1 MLSSSVIFV
10 YSLRRWCVIII
21 FVIVYY
27 YLYRAICQQS
37 FIVFVI
43 FIHDSVSPSSTA
55 HRESTMTD
63 GQCRKPKKD
72 PEGEVPAF
80 VRHIQNSNRI
90 KLSCTGIMHHDNRYK
105 HTNISPSRA
114 EMRCSSTDGVV
125 AVSELCQSRPKFLWP
140 SEWRIPVLRWF
151 ICKAKM
157 SFSVRPAFTFNLN
170 QIIVGS
176 IKFGKYDGIHAC
188 LTAATS
194 TDKVILLCIV
204 CLFWKM

>member
-27 YLYRAICQQS
+27 CLYRAICQQS

-63 GQCRKPKKD
+63 GQCRKPRKD

-140 SEWRIPVLRWF
+140 VNEEFQCCVDLFAKQRWASRCDRRLHSIWTRSSLVVLNLANTMESMRVWRRQLAPIR
-151 ICKAKM
+151 
-157 SFSVRPAFTFNLN
+157 
-170 QIIVGS
+170 
-176 IKFGKYDGIHAC
+176 
-188 LTAATS
+188 
-194 TDKVILLCIV
+194 
-204 CLFWKM
+204 